1 MRTTINYNGTEIKL
15 SSKWAGTAC
24 PWDDGYVKQHHKV
37 LVRIGDVHTT
47 FRHTT
52 FNYYCNDYELNEDGL
67 REAFYYF
74 LSDGIAYRNAKD
86 IFDFADEFGYDKYED
101 LKRLKKAWKGCMA
114 AYDKWTKLCDID
126 IYDICNWMQEEY
138 EL

>member
-15 SSKWAGTAC
+15 SSKWAGTAY
-24 PWDDGYVKQHHKV
+24 PWGQEYEKQHHKV
-37 LVRIGDVHTT
+37 LVMIGDVHTT
-47 FRHTT
+47 LRHTT
-52 FNYYCNDYELNEDGL
+52 FNYYCNDNELNEDGL
-67 REAFYYF
+67 REAFCCF

-86 IFDFADEFGYDKYED
+86 KYDFADEFGYDKYED
-101 LKRLKKAWKGCMA
+101 RKRLNDAWEGCMA

-126 IYDICNWMQEEY
+126 IYDIFDWMQKEY